1 MLTTAYSLFLGILL
15 FAPVALGATHI
26 WAKMAVEAA
35 SFLAAFCVIAGSLRQ
50 GKPLYRI
57 PAFGW
62 GLAFAGWILFQL
74 IPLSSLLLGLL
85 SPAAHELHATV
96 YGPATPSF
104 WAPLTI
110 KPIFTVQ
117 EFFRFS
123 GFLAFFY
130 STVQLLHDR
139 QRLRQTLT
147 ITLALAGLLA
157 LHGILQ
163 SFAGNGKIF
172 WLIDP
177 GPDAFF
183 GSFFYRNHFAGFMA
197 MLLPVSLSLF
207 LYYRPKF
214 SSGLPLRQKIV
225 HLVDQLKQSPSFRF
239 GLIALLVF
247 TAILLSQSR
256 TGISVAVATTGCMLL
271 FGRKLFRLNRTS
283 PVFIGLVILL
293 AGIIIG
299 TAGIDKMDARFGS
312 LVDEQGLSQQGET
325 VSGRI
330 ETWQDCLDIIA
341 DFPLTGSGLGTFF
354 AVYPAYKTITSEI
367 PVRQVHNEY
376 LEMATDGGFIA
387 IALIAVFL
395 LLFLRKNYFLYRQ
408 RRDSFVRHLYLGTQT
423 GIVALL
429 LHSITD
435 YQFRQTSAVPLYF
448 FFLLGL
454 QTVAVHSRQSSS
466 GRTCL
471 LTRSTLHA
479 TVRTLVCAGL
489 IALIPLT
496 ILFHSGEM
504 IGLASFDQPVADE
517 SDLFNF
523 APDTD
528 QPTLARWQ
536 QQATR
541 ATRYDPL
548 NLIYHTAAAYTAQA
562 LGQDE
567 AAKQAYITALK
578 LDPVNAD
585 TLQLYGEFLSGQGEG
600 DDAQRMLEA
609 SVKRDRNA
617 RERQLFYAY
626 WLLGQGYVD
635 KGISVAKAMLEH
647 YPDLAEPFLG
657 MLSSSPL
664 PPELIPQTMPD
675 RVAPRIVY
683 AGLLEKSG
691 DLDAAATAYDLALS
705 FADKDDQVKPAAF
718 HQALRFY
725 RQQKDEDRVL
735 AVLQQAVNRLP
746 NDFTLRLQLGDLY
759 TKQGMFRRAAEE
771 YRFALQ
777 VKPDDQQALKRLET
791 LQLTLPD
798 Q

>member
-1 MLTTAYSLFLGILL
+1 MLKTAYYLFIGVLI
-15 FAPVALGATHI
+15 FAPVVLGATHI

-35 SFLAAFCVIAGSLRQ
+35 SFLTLFLVIAGNARL

-57 PAFGW
+57 PAYGW
-62 GLAFAGWILFQL
+62 CLAFTGWILCQL
-74 IPLSSLLLGLL
+74 IPLPSGILNLL

-96 YGPATPSF
+96 HGPASASF

-110 KPIFTVQ
+110 KPVFTVQ
-117 EFFRFS
+117 ELLRFS
-123 GFLAFFY
+123 GFIAFFY

-147 ITLALAGLLA
+147 ITLALTGLLA

-163 SFAGNGKIF
+163 SFAANGKIF

-183 GSFFYRNHFAGFMA
+183 GTFFYRNHFAGFMA

-214 SSGLPLRQKIV
+214 NSGLPFRQKIV
-225 HLVDQLKQSPSFRF
+225 HLVDQLKESPSFRY
-239 GLIALLVF
+239 GLIALLAF
-247 TAILLSQSR
+247 AAILLSQSR
-256 TGISVAVATTGCMLL
+256 TGISVAIATSGAMLL
-271 FGRKLFRLNRTS
+271 LGRKLFRLNRTS
-283 PVFIGLVILL
+283 PLFIALVILL
-293 AGIIIG
+293 AGIVIG
-299 TAGIDKMDARFGS
+299 TTGIDTMDARFGS
-312 LVDEQGLSQQGET
+312 LVDEEGLSQQSET

-330 ETWQDCLDIIA
+330 ETWKDCLDIIT

-354 AVYPAYKTITSEI
+354 AIYPAYKTITSET

-387 IALIAVFL
+387 IALITVFL
-395 LLFLRKNYFLYRQ
+395 LLLLRKNYLLYRQ
-408 RRDSFVRHLYLGTQT
+408 RRDNFVRHFYLGTQT
-423 GIVALL
+423 GIIALL

-454 QTVAVHSRQSSS
+454 QTVAVHSRQSTS

-471 LTRSTLHA
+471 LTKSTVNS
-479 TVRTLVCAGL
+479 TVRAMICAGL
-489 IALIPLT
+489 VTLIPLT

-504 IGLASFDQPVADE
+504 IGLASFDQPVSGE

-523 APDTD
+523 GQDTD

-536 QQATR
+536 QQAER
-541 ATRYDPL
+541 AAKYDPL
-548 NLIYHTAAAYTAQA
+548 NPIYRTALAYTSQA

-567 AAKQAYITALK
+567 QAKQAYTAAWK
-578 LDPVNAD
+578 LDPVSAN
-585 TLQLYGEFLSGQGEG
+585 TLQLYGEFLSSQGEG
-600 DDAQRMLEA
+600 DEAQRFFEA
-609 SVKRDRNA
+609 SVERDRNA
-617 RERQLFYAY
+617 RERQLVYAY

-635 KGISVAKAMLEH
+635 KGITVAKAMLEH
-647 YPDLAEPFLG
+647 YPDLAESFLG
-657 MLSSSPL
+657 MLSNSPL

-683 AGLLEKSG
+683 AGLLEKAG

-705 FADKDDQVKPAAF
+705 FAAKDDQVKPAAF
-718 HQALRFY
+718 NQALRFY
-725 RQQKDEDRVL
+725 RQQKDENRAL
-735 AVLQQAVNRLP
+735 AVLQQAVDRLP
-746 NDFTLRLQLGDLY
+746 NDFSLRFQLGDLY
-759 TKQGMFRRAAEE
+759 AKQGLLRRGAEE
-771 YRFALQ
+771 YRNALQ
-777 VKPDDQQALKRLET
+777 IKPGDQQVLKRLET
-791 LQLTLPD
+791 IQLTLPD